1 MKKLLSLLKATMSQD
16 MSLFRIKARNE
27 SRARKIVLPI
37 VLALVVMFSVGS
49 YVAILAEK
57 LAPSHLT
64 YIVLTIFIMV
74 TSLLTIIEGV
84 YKSQGILFEARDN
97 ELLFSLPITQS
108 KIFFIR
114 IFKLITF
121 QFLYNSLFMLPAIIV
136 YAMYE
141 KTNVSFYLI
150 STVMLVLLPIIPT
163 ILGCI
168 FGYIIKGLSAKFKAR
183 NIMQVLFTSLILL
196 GIFYVSFNMQGMV
209 ANIVQNANS
218 IQEIITKIYYPAGLY
233 INLIQNF
240 NILDLIILLAIN
252 IIPAIVFVYVA
263 SIFYFKINSK
273 LGEKGNGN
281 KKVGVAKTTEKTYR
295 VRTQLSGLI
304 HKEMK
309 RFFSSPVF
317 MVNAGFGMVL
327 MIAVTFA
334 LSINFDGMI
343 NSMMQ
348 GMETEIPIPI
358 GEIKNMMPKVF
369 YGFVVFI
376 SCMTSITSSMISLE
390 GKSFNITKSLP
401 VETEKILLSKVLT
414 SNILSIP
421 IFLICDVIFF
431 IAFKVAII
439 DIVFILLA
447 SIVMPTLTALIGI
460 LMNLKYPKMN
470 ATSDTEVV
478 KQSMSSMLS
487 VFMGMFVAILSI
499 AIMIMGNNY
508 NTNLFVAL
516 ELLTFSIITFMLWR
530 ILKNMEQ
537 KDLKKL
543 MYK

>member
-37 VLALVVMFSVGS
+37 VLALLVMFSVGS
-49 YVAILAEK
+49 YVAILAEE

-309 RFFSSPVF
+309 RFFSSLVF

-530 ILKNMEQ
+530 ILKKYGAKRFKEINV
-537 KDLKKL
+537 
-543 MYK
+543 

>member
-369 YGFVVFI
+369 YGFVIFI

-530 ILKNMEQ
+530 ILKKYGAKRFKEINV
-537 KDLKKL
+537 
-543 MYK
+543 

>member
-37 VLALVVMFSVGS
+37 VLALLVMFSVGS
-49 YVAILAEK
+49 YVAILAEE

-136 YAMYE
+136 YAIYE

-240 NILDLIILLAIN
+240 NILDLVTLLAIN
-252 IIPAIVFVYVA
+252 IVPAFVFVYVA

-530 ILKNMEQ
+530 ILKKYGAKRFKEINV
-537 KDLKKL
+537 
-543 MYK
+543 

>member
-49 YVAILAEK
+49 YVAILAEE

-136 YAMYE
+136 YAIYE

-240 NILDLIILLAIN
+240 NILDLVTLLAIN
-252 IIPAIVFVYVA
+252 IVPAFVFVYVA

-327 MIAVTFA
+327 IIAVTFA

-369 YGFVVFI
+369 YGFVIFI
-376 SCMTSITSSMISLE
+376 SCMTSMTSSMISLE

-530 ILKNMEQ
+530 ILKKYGAKRFKEINV
-537 KDLKKL
+537 
-543 MYK
+543 

>member
-37 VLALVVMFSVGS
+37 VLALLVMFSVGS
-49 YVAILAEK
+49 YVAILAEE

-136 YAMYE
+136 YAIYE

-240 NILDLIILLAIN
+240 NILDLVTLLAIN
-252 IIPAIVFVYVA
+252 IVPAFVFVYVA

-369 YGFVVFI
+369 YGFVIFI
-376 SCMTSITSSMISLE
+376 SCMTSMTSSMISLE

-401 VETEKILLSKVLT
+401 VETEKILLSKVLKT
-414 SNILSIP
+414 NILSIP

-530 ILKNMEQ
+530 ILKKYGAKRFKEINV
-537 KDLKKL
+537 
-543 MYK
+543 

>member
-16 MSLFRIKARNE
+16 MSLFRIKAKNE
-27 SRARKIVLPI
+27 SSARKVVLPI
-37 VLALVVMFSVGS
+37 VLALVVMFSIGS
-49 YVAILAEK
+49 YAAILAEE

-64 YIVLTIFIMV
+64 YIVLTIFVMV

-97 ELLFSLPITQS
+97 DLLFSLPITKS

-141 KTNVSFYLI
+141 KPDVSFYLI
-150 STVMLVLLPIIPT
+150 SLIMLVLLPIIPT
-163 ILGCI
+163 ILGCVL
-168 FGYIIKGLSAKFKAR
+168 GYIVKGLSSKFKAR

-218 IQEIITKIYYPAGLY
+218 IQEVITKIYYPAGLY

-273 LGEKGNGN
+273 LGERGNSN
-281 KKVGVAKTTEKTYR
+281 KKVGVAKSTEKTYR

-327 MIAVTFA
+327 MLAVTFA
-334 LSINFDGMI
+334 LSINFDGVL

-348 GMETEIPIPI
+348 GMEMEIPIN
-358 GEIKNMMPKVF
+358 EIKNMMPKVF
-369 YGFVVFI
+369 YGFVIFI
-376 SCMTSITSSMISLE
+376 SCMTSMTSSMISLE

-401 VETEKILLSKVLT
+401 VATEKILLSKVLT

-421 IFLICDVIFF
+421 IILICDVIFF
-431 IAFKVAII
+431 VAFKVAII

-447 SIVMPTLTALIGI
+447 SIVMPTFTALIGI

-470 ATSDTEVV
+470 ATSDIEVV

-487 VFMGMFVAILSI
+487 VFIGMFVAMLSV
-499 AIMIMGNNY
+499 AIMIMGSNFNI
-508 NTNLFVAL
+508 NLVVAL
-516 ELLTFSIITFMLWR
+516 ELLTFSIIAFMLWR
-530 ILKNMEQ
+530 ILKKYGAKRFKEINV
-537 KDLKKL
+537 
-543 MYK
+543 

>member
-37 VLALVVMFSVGS
+37 VLALLVMFSVGS
-49 YVAILAEK
+49 YVAILAEE
-57 LAPSHLT
+57 LAQSHLT

-530 ILKNMEQ
+530 ILKKYGAKRFKEINV
-537 KDLKKL
+537 
-543 MYK
+543 

>member
-37 VLALVVMFSVGS
+37 VLALLVMFSVGS
-49 YVAILAEK
+49 YVAILAEE

-240 NILDLIILLAIN
+240 NILEFVTLLGIN
-252 IIPAIVFVYVA
+252 IVPALVFVDVA

-530 ILKNMEQ
+530 ILKKYGAKRFKEINV
-537 KDLKKL
+537 
-543 MYK
+543 

>member
-1 MKKLLSLLKATMSQD
+1 
-16 MSLFRIKARNE
+16 
-27 SRARKIVLPI
+27 
-37 VLALVVMFSVGS
+37 
-49 YVAILAEK
+49 
-57 LAPSHLT
+57 
-64 YIVLTIFIMV
+64 
-74 TSLLTIIEGV
+74 
-84 YKSQGILFEARDN
+84 
-97 ELLFSLPITQS
+97 
-108 KIFFIR
+108 
-114 IFKLITF
+114 
-121 QFLYNSLFMLPAIIV
+121 
-136 YAMYE
+136 
-141 KTNVSFYLI
+141 
-150 STVMLVLLPIIPT
+150 
-163 ILGCI
+163 
-168 FGYIIKGLSAKFKAR
+168 
-183 NIMQVLFTSLILL
+183 
-196 GIFYVSFNMQGMV
+196 MQGMV

-233 INLIQNF
+233 INLIQNL
-240 NILDLIILLAIN
+240 NILDLSILLAIN
-252 IIPAIVFVYVA
+252 IIPAILFVYVA

-369 YGFVVFI
+369 YGFVIFI
-376 SCMTSITSSMISLE
+376 SCMTSMTSSMISLE

-530 ILKNMEQ
+530 ILKKYGAKRFKEINV
-537 KDLKKL
+537 
-543 MYK
+543 

>member
-37 VLALVVMFSVGS
+37 VLALLVMFSVGS
-49 YVAILAEK
+49 YVAILAEE

-136 YAMYE
+136 YAIYE

-369 YGFVVFI
+369 YGFVIFI
-376 SCMTSITSSMISLE
+376 SCMTSMTSSMISLE

-530 ILKNMEQ
+530 ILKKYGAKRFKEINV
-537 KDLKKL
+537 
-543 MYK
+543 

>member
-16 MSLFRIKARNE
+16 MSLFRIKAKNE
-27 SRARKIVLPI
+27 SGARKIVLPI
-37 VLALVVMFSVGS
+37 VLALVVMFSIGS
-49 YVAILAEK
+49 YAAILAEE

-64 YIVLTIFIMV
+64 YIVLTIFVMV

-97 ELLFSLPITQS
+97 DLLFSLPITKS

-114 IFKLITF
+114 VFKLITF

-141 KTNVSFYLI
+141 KPDVSFYLI
-150 STVMLVLLPIIPT
+150 SLIMLVLLPIIPT
-163 ILGCI
+163 ILGCVL
-168 FGYIIKGLSAKFKAR
+168 GYIVKGLSSKFKAR
-183 NIMQVLFTSLILL
+183 NIVQVLFTSLILL

-218 IQEIITKIYYPAGLY
+218 IQEVITKIYYPAGLY
-233 INLIQNF
+233 INLIQKF
-240 NILDLIILLAIN
+240 NILDLVTLLAIN
-252 IIPAIVFVYVA
+252 IVPAIIFGYVA

-281 KKVGVAKTTEKTYR
+281 KKVATTKSTEKTYR

-317 MVNAGFGMVL
+317 MVNAGFGIVL
-327 MIAVTFA
+327 MLAMTVAI
-334 LSINFDGMI
+334 SINFDGMI

-348 GMETEIPIPI
+348 GAEIEVPIN
-358 GEIKNMMPKVF
+358 EIKNMMPKVF

-376 SCMTSITSSMISLE
+376 SCMTSMTSSMISLE

-401 VETEKILLSKVLT
+401 IATEKILLSKVLT

-421 IFLICDVIFF
+421 IILICDVIFF
-431 IAFKVAII
+431 VTFKVAIV
-439 DIVFILLA
+439 DIIFILLA

-487 VFMGMFVAILSI
+487 VFIGMFVAMLSV
-499 AIMIMGNNY
+499 AIMIMGSNFNI
-508 NTNLFVAL
+508 NLFVAL
-516 ELLTFSIITFMLWR
+516 ELVVFSTIAFILWR
-530 ILKNMEQ
+530 ILKKYGVKRFKEINV
-537 KDLKKL
+537 
-543 MYK
+543 

>member
-37 VLALVVMFSVGS
+37 VLALLVMFSVGS

-240 NILDLIILLAIN
+240 NILDLVTLLAIN
-252 IIPAIVFVYVA
+252 IVPAFVFVYVA

-369 YGFVVFI
+369 YGFVIFI
-376 SCMTSITSSMISLE
+376 SCMTSMTSSMISLE

-530 ILKNMEQ
+530 ILKKYGAKRFKEINV
-537 KDLKKL
+537 
-543 MYK
+543 

>member
-37 VLALVVMFSVGS
+37 VLALLVMFSVGS
-49 YVAILAEK
+49 YVAILAEE

-136 YAMYE
+136 YAIYE

-240 NILDLIILLAIN
+240 NILDLVTLLAIN
-252 IIPAIVFVYVA
+252 IVPAFVFVYVA

-327 MIAVTFA
+327 IIAVTFA

-369 YGFVVFI
+369 YGFVIFI
-376 SCMTSITSSMISLE
+376 SCMTSMTSSMISLE

-530 ILKNMEQ
+530 ILKKYGAKRFKEINV
-537 KDLKKL
+537 
-543 MYK
+543 

>member
-37 VLALVVMFSVGS
+37 VLALLVMFSVGS
-49 YVAILAEK
+49 YVAILAEE

-84 YKSQGILFEARDN
+84 YKSQGILFEARNN

-136 YAMYE
+136 YAIYE

-240 NILDLIILLAIN
+240 NILDLVTLLAIN
-252 IIPAIVFVYVA
+252 IVPAFVFVYVA

-358 GEIKNMMPKVF
+358 GEIKNVMPKVF
-369 YGFVVFI
+369 YGFVIFI
-376 SCMTSITSSMISLE
+376 SCMTSMTSSMISLE

-530 ILKNMEQ
+530 ILKKYGAKRFKEINV
-537 KDLKKL
+537 
-543 MYK
+543 

>member
-240 NILDLIILLAIN
+240 NILDLVTLLAIN
-252 IIPAIVFVYVA
+252 IFPAFVFVYVA

-369 YGFVVFI
+369 YGFVIFI
-376 SCMTSITSSMISLE
+376 SCMTSMTSSMISLE

-530 ILKNMEQ
+530 ILKKYGAKRFKEINV
-537 KDLKKL
+537 
-543 MYK
+543 

>member
-37 VLALVVMFSVGS
+37 VLALLVMFSVGS
-49 YVAILAEK
+49 YVAILAEE

-136 YAMYE
+136 YAIYE

-240 NILDLIILLAIN
+240 NILDLVTLLAIN
-252 IIPAIVFVYVA
+252 IVPAFVFVYVA

-369 YGFVVFI
+369 YGFVIFI
-376 SCMTSITSSMISLE
+376 SCMTSMTSSMISLE

-487 VFMGMFVAILSI
+487 AFMGMFVAILSI

-530 ILKNMEQ
+530 ILKKYGAKRFKEINV
-537 KDLKKL
+537 
-543 MYK
+543 

>member
-295 VRTQLSGLI
+295 VRTQLSELI

-530 ILKNMEQ
+530 ILKKYGAKRFKEINV
-537 KDLKKL
+537 
-543 MYK
+543 

>member
-240 NILDLIILLAIN
+240 NILDLVTLLAIN
-252 IIPAIVFVYVA
+252 IVPAFVFVYVA

-530 ILKNMEQ
+530 ILKKYGAKRFKEINV
-537 KDLKKL
+537 
-543 MYK
+543 

>member
-16 MSLFRIKARNE
+16 MSLFRIKAKNE
-27 SRARKIVLPI
+27 SSARKVVLPI
-37 VLALVVMFSVGS
+37 VLALVVMFSIGS
-49 YVAILAEK
+49 YAAILAEE

-64 YIVLTIFIMV
+64 YIVLTIFVMV

-97 ELLFSLPITQS
+97 DLLFSLPITKS

-141 KTNVSFYLI
+141 KPDVSFYLI
-150 STVMLVLLPIIPT
+150 SLIMLVLLPIIPT
-163 ILGCI
+163 ILGCVL
-168 FGYIIKGLSAKFKAR
+168 GYIVKGLSSKFKAR

-218 IQEIITKIYYPAGLY
+218 IQEVITKIYYPAGLY

-273 LGEKGNGN
+273 LGERGNSN
-281 KKVGVAKTTEKTYR
+281 KKVGVAKSTEKTYR

-327 MIAVTFA
+327 MLAVTFA
-334 LSINFDGMI
+334 LSINFDGVL

-348 GMETEIPIPI
+348 GMEMEIPIN
-358 GEIKNMMPKVF
+358 EIKNMMPKVF
-369 YGFVVFI
+369 YGFVIFI
-376 SCMTSITSSMISLE
+376 SCMTSMTSSMISLE

-401 VETEKILLSKVLT
+401 VATEKILLSKVLT

-421 IFLICDVIFF
+421 IILICDVIFF
-431 IAFKVAII
+431 VAFKVAII

-447 SIVMPTLTALIGI
+447 SIVMPTFTALIGI

-487 VFMGMFVAILSI
+487 VFIGMFVAMLSV
-499 AIMIMGNNY
+499 AIMIMGSNFNI
-508 NTNLFVAL
+508 NLVVAL
-516 ELLTFSIITFMLWR
+516 ELLTFSIIAFMLWR
-530 ILKNMEQ
+530 ILKKYGAKRFKEINV
-537 KDLKKL
+537 
-543 MYK
+543 

>member
-37 VLALVVMFSVGS
+37 VLALLVMFSVGS
-49 YVAILAEK
+49 YVAILAEE

-369 YGFVVFI
+369 YGFVIFI
-376 SCMTSITSSMISLE
+376 SCMTSMTSSMISLE

-530 ILKNMEQ
+530 ILKKYGAKRFKEINV
-537 KDLKKL
+537 
-543 MYK
+543 

>member
-37 VLALVVMFSVGS
+37 VLALLVMFSVGS
-49 YVAILAEK
+49 YVAILAEE

-240 NILDLIILLAIN
+240 NILDLVTLLAIN
-252 IIPAIVFVYVA
+252 IVPAFVFVYVA

-369 YGFVVFI
+369 YGFVIFI

-530 ILKNMEQ
+530 ILKKYGAKRFKEINV
-537 KDLKKL
+537 
-543 MYK
+543 